1 MEMYASQS
9 AFEVY
14 QRLQR
19 NEAVDVI
26 DVREID
32 EWQRGHI
39 PQAKHIPLGELEL
52 RSSEL
57 NQNKETILV
66 CHSGRRSDI
75 ACNYLHNMGYNVVNM
90 TGGMTKWF
98 WEVN

>member
-1 MEMYASQS
+1 MYASQS

-14 QRLQR
+14 QRLQC